1 MKTELSTVEENAL
14 SHEGATDGDL
24 PSDSQTAFQGPLF
37 VVGMW
42 RSGTSLL
49 YALLNQHPRIA
60 LMYEGD
66 LPLMWP
72 LFLGGKAKSDWLE
85 RWEFWNGALSRHQIA
100 HENIPAQ
107 VAGLRAATELA
118 YREHAGDAIWGC
130 KSPTYYD
137 AIEKLARDFPAAR
150 FIVIYRNPADIC
162 RSIVRAGRKASWFSR
177 SGMTLRAL
185 LGYAEMKKGAD
196 RVAAQGAPVHLLQ
209 YEELVR
215 QPESVL
221 RGICEF
227 LQIPFDSRMV
237 SLENAERSAIYE
249 AEHHAMVKSKQIRA
263 MGPREEVL
271 PAALKRKIARYT
283 HLWREEYDGAWP
295 AHAETDSASA
305 GNPGWLERFSDS
317 MLYRTYRIFDEAVL
331 LLYCF
336 APLGL
341 LRLYR
346 ERKGNAEMPKQS
358 ERAPAPGAD

>member
-1 MKTELSTVEENAL
+1 MKTELHTIEENAV
-14 SHEGATDGDL
+14 SPDGATDDALTG
-24 PSDSQTAFQGPLF
+24 AFEGPLF
-37 VVGMW
+37 VIGMW

-49 YALLNQHPRIA
+49 YALLNQHPQIA

-72 LFLGGKAKSDWLE
+72 LFLGGKSKSDWVE

-100 HENIPAQ
+100 HGKFPAQ

-118 YREHAGDAIWGC
+118 YREHAGAAIWGC

-137 AIEKLARDFPAAR
+137 AIEKLARDFPTAR

-196 RVAAQGAPVHLLQ
+196 RVAAQGGPVHLLQ

-215 QPESVL
+215 EPESVL
-221 RGICEF
+221 REICAF
-227 LQIPFDSRMV
+227 LQLPFDTRMV

-249 AEHHAMVKSKQIRA
+249 AEHHAMVKSKQSRA
-263 MGPREEVL
+263 SGPREEVL
-271 PAALKRKIARYT
+271 PAALKKKIERYT
-283 HLWREEYDGAWP
+283 HLWREEYGGAWP
-295 AHAETDSASA
+295 AYAEADSAGA
-305 GNPGWLERFSDS
+305 GNPGWLERLSDS
-317 MLYRTYRIFDEAVL
+317 FLYRSYRIFDEAVL
-331 LLYCF
+331 LFYCF
-336 APLGL
+336 APLAL

-346 ERKGNAEMPKQS
+346 EKKSGPETPKQS